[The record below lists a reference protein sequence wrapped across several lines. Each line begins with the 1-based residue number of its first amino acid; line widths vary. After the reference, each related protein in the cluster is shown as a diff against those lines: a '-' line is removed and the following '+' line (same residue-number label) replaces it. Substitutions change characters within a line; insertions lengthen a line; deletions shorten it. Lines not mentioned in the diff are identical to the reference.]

1 MHQEL
6 RSLSTLRGR
15 LGYAAGNVL
24 LYATG
29 GLAVGQVEYAFGLTD
44 AQFAGGGFAG
54 ASNSQLKV
62 GYTGGAGVE
71 ISFGQFSVKTEYL
84 FYDLGQETLTAP
96 FLIGGVPEP
105 FTFRPEFDTQ
115 GHILR
120 IGTNFPLN

>member
-1 MHQEL
+1 M
-6 RSLSTLRGR
+6 RAR
-15 LGYAAGNVL
+15 LGYAFDNIL

-44 AQFAGGGFAG
+44 G
-54 ASNSQLKV
+54 AICGRRICRRFELQLKV

-71 ISFGQFSVKTEYL
+71 ISFGQWSMKTEYL

-105 FTFRPEFDTQ
+105 FIFRPEFDTQ

>member
-1 MHQEL
+1 M
-6 RSLSTLRGR
+6 
-15 LGYAAGNVL
+15 
-24 LYATG
+24 
-29 GLAVGQVEYAFGLTD
+29 
-44 AQFAGGGFAG
+44 
-54 ASNSQLKV
+54 KV

-96 FLIGGVPEP
+96 IASSAAFREP

-115 GHILR
+115 GHIFR

>member
-1 MHQEL
+1 MPSYSL
-6 RSLSTLRGR
+6 RSATRSTSSRGSPRRALRP
-15 LGYAAGNVL
+15 L
-24 LYATG
+24 L
-29 GLAVGQVEYAFGLTD
+29 L
-44 AQFAGGGFAG
+44 
-54 ASNSQLKV
+54 
-62 GYTGGAGVE
+62 E
-71 ISFGQFSVKTEYL
+71 ISFGQWSLKTEYL

>member
-1 MHQEL
+1 MPSGSQTTEF
-6 RSLSTLRGR
+6 
-15 LGYAAGNVL
+15 V
-24 LYATG
+24 
-29 GLAVGQVEYAFGLTD
+29 
-44 AQFAGGGFAG
+44 GGGFAG

-62 GYTGGAGVE
+62 GYTAGAGVE

-96 FLIGGVPEP
+96 FLIGGAPEP

-120 IGTNFPLN
+120 VGTNFPLN